1 MEGVDPDG
9 FFYADLEAER
19 EMERESQTAPND
31 EGGGV
36 GAVQQQLALTAAPFA
51 FLKSVN
57 DGSCRHVVV
66 PHASYMPPLR
76 GTKVPYTPCGT
87 TATAEID
94 IEPVPNTQHAY
105 GSITL
110 ASPWMG
116 GGKTSAKRDFQK
128 VLIRE
133 SPDMR
138 TLDIDC
144 NRIYSVSNAVN
155 LKKTAAELHAEG
167 LKRVAAAGYLDEKQT
182 VDLSRYQMVGC
193 SFESLFKLSEQ
204 SFGLITA
211 DEVSALAVKVGG
223 GTMRHFECVFVL
235 RDLLNEFGTRFLV
248 LDAAAGFTM
257 SPTEPSTVTQDFF
270 KLVAPHRKV
279 VSVAL
284 DPANMPLHLKR
295 WLRFHY
301 GAEKGQSAAWWNRL
315 NDSIEAWRANNSYRF
330 LVGVGTK
337 KFGGGVAILLAKN
350 GVPFRFYNG
359 DSNENERF
367 RDLADPEQ
375 FMACQAKPSTTRA
388 RCRSMRRKRDPAP
401 SRPRMSDVSTPPA
414 C

>member
-1 MEGVDPDG
+1 MEDVDLDEVD
-9 FFYADLEAER
+9 FEAER
-19 EMERESQTAPND
+19 EMEQETQTAPSD

-36 GAVQQQLALTAAPFA
+36 GAVQQQLALTADPFA
-51 FLKSVN
+51 FLKSVSE
-57 DGSCRHVVV
+57 GSCRHVVV

-87 TATAEID
+87 TTTTELD
-94 IEPVPNTQHAY
+94 IEPMPNTQHAY

-110 ASPWMG
+110 AVPWMG

-235 RDLLNEFGTRFLV
+235 RDLLNELGTRFLV

-295 WLRFHY
+295 CGCVSTTARRKDNPLRGGTDSTTPLRLGGPTTRTASSLAWARRSLAAASPFSSQRTECPFVSTT
-301 GAEKGQSAAWWNRL
+301 ATQTRMSASATWPTQS
-315 NDSIEAWRANNSYRF
+315 SSWRAKQN
-330 LVGVGTK
+330 
-337 KFGGGVAILLAKN
+337 
-350 GVPFRFYNG
+350 
-359 DSNENERF
+359 
-367 RDLADPEQ
+367 
-375 FMACQAKPSTTRA
+375 RA
-388 RCRSMRRKRDPAP
+388 RREHAAAP
-401 SRPRMSDVSTPPA
+401 CGVSVIRHLPVHG
-414 C
+414 